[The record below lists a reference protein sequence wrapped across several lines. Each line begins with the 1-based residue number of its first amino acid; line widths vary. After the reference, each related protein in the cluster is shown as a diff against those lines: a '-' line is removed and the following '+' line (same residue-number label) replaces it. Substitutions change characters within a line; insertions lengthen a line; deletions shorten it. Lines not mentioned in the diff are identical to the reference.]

1 MNIDIHNIDEIT
13 INERRIV
20 DEQGVLFIKEIKIVR
35 GTDISRINLFTGKK
49 EIKMKIKQ
57 TES

>member
-1 MNIDIHNIDEIT
+1 MNIDIHNINKIT
-13 INERRIV
+13 INERKIV
-20 DEQGVLFIKEIKIVR
+20 DRQGILFIKEIEIVR

-49 EIKMKIKQ
+49 EVKIKIKQ